1 MKIIANTEHGYL
13 CELSRREVSL
23 IGLTAPK
30 INDVVEIDKAHA
42 ILDSLRSLSKS
53 NISYLGENIKRL
65 QEKYVDITETYEK
78 LMLLDNIKNNG
89 DRNE

>member
-13 CELSRREVSL
+13 CELSRRELSI
-23 IGLTAPK
+23 IGITSPK
-30 INDVVEIDKAHA
+30 INDMVEIDKAYD
-42 ILDSLRSLSKS
+42 ILDSLRALSRT

-65 QEKYVDITETYEK
+65 QEKYADITETYEK
-78 LMLLDNIKNNG
+78 LMLLDNIKNSG

>member
-30 INDVVEIDKAHA
+30 INDVVELDKAYA
-42 ILDSLRSLSKS
+42 ILDSLRGLSKS

-65 QEKYVDITETYEK
+65 QEKYADIIETYEK